1 MGRMLTAEA
10 VGPEAPAKCELCPR
24 LVAYRKDNESKE
36 PGWFNG
42 AVPSFGNP
50 DARLLIVGLA
60 PGRNGA
66 NRTGRPFTGDFA
78 GELLYGTLLSHG
90 FARGV
95 YGARADDGLELIDCM
110 ITNAVRCAPPEN
122 KPEPSEITN
131 CRRYLVARIAH
142 LPKLKLILALGRI
155 AHEQIL
161 ATLGH
166 KKVDFPFAHGA
177 RHNLERGLILFDSF
191 HCSRYNTSTGRLT
204 PAMFGAVFDAIRN
217 ELR

>member
-1 MGRMLTAEA
+1 
-10 VGPEAPAKCELCPR
+10 
-24 LVAYRKDNESKE
+24 
-36 PGWFNG
+36 
-42 AVPSFGNP
+42 
-50 DARLLIVGLA
+50 
-60 PGRNGA
+60 
-66 NRTGRPFTGDFA
+66 
-78 GELLYGTLLSHG
+78 
-90 FARGV
+90 
-95 YGARADDGLELIDCM
+95 
-110 ITNAVRCAPPEN
+110 
-122 KPEPSEITN
+122 
-131 CRRYLVARIAH
+131 VARIAH

-166 KKVDFPFAHGA
+166 KKADFPFAHGA